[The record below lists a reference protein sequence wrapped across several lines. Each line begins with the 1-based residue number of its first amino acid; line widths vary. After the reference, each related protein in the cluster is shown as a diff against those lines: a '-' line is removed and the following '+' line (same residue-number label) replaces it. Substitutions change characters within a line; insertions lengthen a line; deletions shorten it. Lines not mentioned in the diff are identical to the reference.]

1 MENPKLYKKCN
12 EEGFCRWLL
21 ERCQTELTFKGKKVT
36 LKGLVKF
43 NYLDLNTGENR
54 GSIVFYTKGSEDSGM
69 ALNFCPFCG
78 FSFYDL
84 YNKGRRVGGG
94 TLTFE
99 TDENRKV
106 EDEYRTVLHP
116 S

>member
-1 MENPKLYKKCN
+1 MTENKVENPKLYKKCN

-36 LKGLVKF
+36 LKGLVKYD
-43 NYLDLNTGENR
+43 YLDLNTGDNR
-54 GSIVFYTKGSEDSGM
+54 GSIVFYTKGSDDSGM

-84 YNKGRRVGGG
+84 YNKRKRVGGG
-94 TLTFE
+94 SLTFE
-99 TDENRKV
+99 IDDRRKV
-106 EDEYRTVLHP
+106 
-116 S
+116 

>member
-36 LKGLVKF
+36 LKGLVKY
-43 NYLDLNTGENR
+43 NYLDLNTGDNR

-106 EDEYRTVLHP
+106 EG
-116 S
+116 

>member
-1 MENPKLYKKCN
+1 MYKKCN

-36 LKGLVKF
+36 LKGLVKY
-43 NYLDLNTGENR
+43 NYLDLNTGDNR